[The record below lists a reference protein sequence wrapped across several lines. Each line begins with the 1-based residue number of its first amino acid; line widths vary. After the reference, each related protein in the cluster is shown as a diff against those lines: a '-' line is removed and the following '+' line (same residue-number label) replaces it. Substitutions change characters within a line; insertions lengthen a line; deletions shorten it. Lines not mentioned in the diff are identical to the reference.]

1 MSKGAKVMFGE
12 MYGYFTLFVAMKYN
26 TKWTFTLVLKIRVV
40 LIFASFKF
48 ARFNFAHLVETHSLS
63 FKFAQIIFR
72 VRSFWFVL

>member
-12 MYGYFTLFVAMKYN
+12 MYGYFMDLYTCIKDSRR
-26 TKWTFTLVLKIRVV
+26 I

-63 FKFAQIIFR
+63 FKFARVIFR
-72 VRSFWFVL
+72 VPSFYNNNNNNI